1 MSDPDPDPTDPTRT
15 IRRSLTRHLVTAN
28 PQPPA
33 DCADRAFAEAMIA
46 HYEDSIAT
54 ARLLRETRADALF
67 AWLAEAIIASHERDL
82 DMLRRW
88 LESCDG

>member
-1 MSDPDPDPTDPTRT
+1 MPDADMSDPTRT
-15 IRRSLTRHLVTAN
+15 MRRSVARHLATAD

-46 HYEDSIAT
+46 YYEDSIAT
-54 ARLLRETRADALF
+54 ARLLRETRPDGLF
-67 AWLAEAIIASHERDL
+67 AWLAESIITSHERDL

-88 LESCDG
+88 LESCES